1 MVIHHVVSFL
11 PFFTFFDFWVRW
23 LTYHDLGMD
32 CRPLLHLDNSIPWTK
47 SYHIMIMYM
56 WRLVCFFLLAPIHAI
71 YTGRSAVKP
80 ASWTMSDPLRQSWG
94 SDFRNVSF
102 FHGIELLRF
111 FYHWLGTHIGG
122 DTQNHHHDLER
133 SGVLSQEMPEKLK
146 KKKGKNGS
154 LWTQSEVP
162 TERKVGTSN
171 LSSKAGKATWPQ
183 VFKRTAKHQIST
195 CCTAFVGRLVGTW
208 CSVLSIFITY
218 LAQIVNHLFLRY
230 WQFMG

>member
-23 LTYHDLGMD
+23 LTYHGLGMD

-56 WRLVCFFLLAPIHAI
+56 WRLVCFFLFASIHAI

-80 ASWTMSDPLRQSWG
+80 ASWTMSEQLRQSWG

-133 SGVLSQEMPEKLK
+133 SGVLSQEMPKKPRKKRKKWLPVNAVWSPNGEESWYFKLVIK
-146 KKKGKNGS
+146 S
-154 LWTQSEVP
+154 WQSHLA
-162 TERKVGTSN
+162 TS
-171 LSSKAGKATWPQ
+171 
-183 VFKRTAKHQIST
+183 FKRTAKHQISR